1 MVIVVKNGEGTLEI
15 RRLGRGELRVT
26 ALGLGGAG
34 FGGSSYGAV
43 SDDEAVE
50 TVRAAIDGGITH
62 IDTSP
67 LYGESERRLGLALQG
82 VRRDRL
88 IISTKVGTHPKWRGD
103 YSADA
108 TYLSVE
114 NSLRLLGTEYIDLL
128 LVHDPPTLDQ
138 ALGPAG
144 AFEALEQLKAQ
155 QVIRAIGLGVRS
167 HALLEQAI
175 RSDRVDVILTFL
187 DYTLLRTS
195 AADVVLPLAA
205 AHDVGVING
214 SPLAMGLL
222 SGGDPDRYLETAMPW
237 VGQALQGDLPAAR
250 RMWRLAREHGIDLQA
265 LALQWSMRERRI
277 GGTLAG
283 GKTAAE
289 VRRNIE
295 AATAPLPEGIWE
307 EVETVR
313 AGLEAER

>member
-1 MVIVVKNGEGTLEI
+1 MVEQGERTLET
-15 RRLGRGELRVT
+15 RRLGRSELRVT

-34 FGGSSYGAV
+34 FGGSSYGNV
-43 SDDEAVE
+43 SDEEAVE
-50 TVRAAIDGGITH
+50 AVRAAIDGGITH

-82 VRRDRL
+82 VQRDRVIL
-88 IISTKVGTHPKWRGD
+88 STKAGTHPRWRGD
-103 YSADA
+103 YSAEA
-108 TYLSVE
+108 TYRSVE
-114 NSLRLLGTEYIDLL
+114 NSLRLLGTEYIDLV
-128 LVHDPPTLDQ
+128 LVHDPTTLDQ

-144 AFEALEQLKAQ
+144 AFEALEDLKAQ
-155 QVIRAIGLGVRS
+155 GVIRAIGLGVRK

-175 RSDRVDVILTFL
+175 RSGRVDVVLTYL

-237 VGQALQGDLPAAR
+237 LGQALQGDLAAAR
-250 RMWRLAREHGIDLQA
+250 RMWGLAQEQGIDLQA

-289 VRRNIE
+289 IRQNIE
-295 AATAPLPEGIWE
+295 AATAPLPKGIWE
-307 EVETVR
+307 EVEAVR
-313 AGLEAER
+313 AGLEAKK